1 MRGFDARIDSM
12 IVLMSTLIRG
22 GFMSIESRRLARLR
36 MDVLAVLGSIAAMA
50 LIALGT
56 PVIGLSIC
64 IATLLPLILRD

>member
-1 MRGFDARIDSM
+1 
-12 IVLMSTLIRG
+12 
-22 GFMSIESRRLARLR
+22 MSIESRRLARLR